1 MGDKDPFHSS
11 TGMIY
16 TYFLLQTLFG
26 MFIFFVWSRTTEV
39 FTYTGFDLFWKLF
52 VTMFF
57 SVIIARILAYILLF
71 FLSKRAKG
79 RPPSFYRLTFQK
91 NINRI
96 SIIWVI
102 AILLCCLIYAFGID
116 QYIIDYIFPIV
127 DNSLWSMLFSY
138 FFIKIGSHVIS
149 WVFLKTRNIG

>member
-11 TGMIY
+11 TGMAY

-57 SVIIARILAYILLF
+57 SVIIARILAYILLL
-71 FLSKRAKG
+71 FLSKKAKG

-96 SIIWVI
+96 SVIWVI

-116 QYIIDYIFPIV
+116 QYIIDSMFPIV

-138 FFIKIGSHVIS
+138 FFIKLGTHAIS